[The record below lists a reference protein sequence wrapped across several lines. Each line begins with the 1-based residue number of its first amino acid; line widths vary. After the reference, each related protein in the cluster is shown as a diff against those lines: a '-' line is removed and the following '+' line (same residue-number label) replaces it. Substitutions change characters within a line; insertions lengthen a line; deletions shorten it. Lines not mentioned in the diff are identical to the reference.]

1 MKSLEQ
7 SLVDTNNDLKRAEQ
21 EMELAEQNQNGKSVD
36 VARSPTK
43 VKNESKIEQNDL
55 VMASDDEISISS
67 LNDQCLFSK
76 VILDLYIVL
85 LKTFVHFYI
94 FVHFRTFLFI
104 VFLSIRTF
112 VPFCTYE
119 HFCTFLYSFV
129 HLCTFV
135 YICTFLDCISRG

>member
-119 HFCTFLYSFV
+119 HFLYIFV
-129 HLCTFV
+129 HFCTFV